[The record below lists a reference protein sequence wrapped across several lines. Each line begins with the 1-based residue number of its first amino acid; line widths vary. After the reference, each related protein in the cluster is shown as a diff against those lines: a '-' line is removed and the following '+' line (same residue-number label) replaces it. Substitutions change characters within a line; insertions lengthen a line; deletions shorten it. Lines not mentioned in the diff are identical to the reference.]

1 MFVKIYLINRYGFR
15 TNPKLWLSA
24 KPKVGERA
32 VTVTH
37 VTEWIEKK
45 LSVEFQVNF
54 NLDLLVA
61 YESYRIYLH
70 LRMI

>member
-1 MFVKIYLINRYGFR
+1 MFRIFINRYGFR

-24 KPKVGERA
+24 KPKVGERQ

-45 LSVEFQVNF
+45 LSIEFQVNLF
-54 NLDLLVA
+54 LPL
-61 YESYRIYLH
+61 
-70 LRMI
+70 